1 MLRLLVLLLIFANA
15 LYFGWTSGL
24 LRAYGFA
31 PVQQS
36 EPQHYAQQIQPEAVT
51 LLSAA
56 EFKHVEAQLQ
66 ADLAPKECLTAGPFD
81 DAQLAPLRKSLESA
95 LPGAAWQIDAVQQ
108 PARWIIYMG
117 KFPTA
122 DALAKKR
129 TELLTLK
136 LSLEPLQNANLEP
149 GLSLGAF
156 GSQVEATDALARLAQ
171 RGIHT
176 ARVVQER
183 EATRA
188 FQLKMPAVT
197 DAMKRDL
204 SEVRPALAGLALK
217 PCD

>member
-1 MLRLLVLLLIFANA
+1 MLRLLVLLLIFVNA
-15 LYFGWTSGL
+15 VYFGWTSGW

-36 EPQHYAQQIQPEAVT
+36 EPQHYAQQIRPEVVAV
-51 LLSAA
+51 LSAA
-56 EFKHVEAQLQ
+56 EFKRVEAQVQ

-95 LPGAAWQIDAVQQ
+95 LPGASWQIDPVQQ

-117 KFPTA
+117 KFPTVE
-122 DALAKKR
+122 ALAKKR
-129 TELLTLK
+129 TELLALK
-136 LSLEPLQNANLEP
+136 LSLEPLQNTSLEP
-149 GLSLGAF
+149 GISLGAF
-156 GSQVEATDALARLAQ
+156 GSQAEAADGLARLAQ

-183 EATRA
+183 EATRV
-188 FQLKMPAVT
+188 FQLKLPAVT

-204 SEVRPALAGLALK
+204 TEARPALSGHTLK
-217 PCD
+217 PCE